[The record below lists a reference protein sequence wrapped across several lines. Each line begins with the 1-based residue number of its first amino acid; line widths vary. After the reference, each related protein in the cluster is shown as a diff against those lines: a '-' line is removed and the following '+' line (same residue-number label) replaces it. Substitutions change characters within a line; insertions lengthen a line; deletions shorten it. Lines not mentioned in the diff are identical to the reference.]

1 RAEALI
7 RGAEP
12 ASRLRLERLQ
22 PLVDVE
28 IQLALPLRSALGL
41 ETQRLDLAAQR
52 LRIRAQLLELIRDLY
67 QAFVVD
73 DALDAYQARLEILQ
87 PQIHRIVRRR
97 DRAACREQA
106 EGDDADREDDER
118 ASHGRFLEVGAIAE
132 TLTACKRSRLGDS
145 NCKLPRRC
153 RAQRGAPRRSSPCS
167 TAPRKRPGASGGDEP
182 PALDAPRDRYCTHA
196 SRARRRAPRAAPAH
210 SDSTRDNGRVRQ
222 ACRCIGWEL
231 RCGRTRSKRSARRG
245 GSPTDPHHPRK
256 RLSRRPRRTGSSMRR
271 SRFDPMPSPTRN
283 RGACCRGCSRSTP
296 SHRGCKSAKR
306 RFEPFSRS
314 SRVSYYNNLR
324 IVVNGLPTSRPRERP
339 PYGLADI

>member
-1 RAEALI
+1 IEDFLELGQRRLELALHVVGLREPVLRVVRERAVRKRLHEARERLRRILVAPCLKQLERGLIVVLVRAREPGAARGRGFRVAEAAGAGRGVRAEALI

-67 QAFVVD
+67 QAFVVA

-132 TLTACKRSRLGDS
+132 TLTACKRSRLG
-145 NCKLPRRC
+145 
-153 RAQRGAPRRSSPCS
+153 
-167 TAPRKRPGASGGDEP
+167 
-182 PALDAPRDRYCTHA
+182 
-196 SRARRRAPRAAPAH
+196 
-210 SDSTRDNGRVRQ
+210 
-222 ACRCIGWEL
+222 
-231 RCGRTRSKRSARRG
+231 
-245 GSPTDPHHPRK
+245 
-256 RLSRRPRRTGSSMRR
+256 
-271 SRFDPMPSPTRN
+271 
-283 RGACCRGCSRSTP
+283 
-296 SHRGCKSAKR
+296 
-306 RFEPFSRS
+306 
-314 SRVSYYNNLR
+314 
-324 IVVNGLPTSRPRERP
+324 
-339 PYGLADI
+339 